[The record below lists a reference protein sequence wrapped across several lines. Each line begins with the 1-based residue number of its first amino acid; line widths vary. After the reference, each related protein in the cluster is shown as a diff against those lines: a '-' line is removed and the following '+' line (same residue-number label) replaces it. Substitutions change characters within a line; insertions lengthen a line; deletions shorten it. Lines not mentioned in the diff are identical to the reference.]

1 MFYIVN
7 TMHEIEPFYRWRDD
21 YIASEDELSP
31 FFNMEYNEFEYDK
44 QIYNFLLHPQWDHF
58 GSNTLYLKTLY
69 ADYDLNYAI
78 IELIGEWNDAID
90 NDIMILKREVID
102 LMIAE
107 GINKFILIGENVL
120 NFHSSDDSYYEEWF
134 EDIEDG
140 WIAGVNFSEH
150 VIEEFKEMNIDY
162 YINFG
167 GKLDEMNWR
176 TQKPQQFYHAVKEQ
190 IQKRLI

>member
-1 MFYIVN
+1 
-7 TMHEIEPFYRWRDD
+7 MHEIEPFYRWRDD
-21 YIASEDELSP
+21 YIAAEDELSP

-58 GSNTLYLKTLY
+58 GSNTLYLKVLF
-69 ADYDLNYAI
+69 ADYESNYVI

-90 NDIMILKREVID
+90 NDIMVLKREVID

-107 GINKFILIGENVL
+107 GINKFILIGENIL

-140 WIAGVNFSEH
+140 WITGVNFSEH
-150 VIEEFKEMNIDY
+150 VIDEFKEMNIDY

-167 GKLDEMNWR
+167 GKLNEMNWR